1 MFDHGIEQVLF
12 IKWLTMRGK
21 KNLKKKKKK
30 KKPTNA
36 KTVNCESINNKVNKS
51 KLITKNCSL
60 SNHLFTSV

>member
-12 IKWLTMRGK
+12 IKWLTMSEGQK
-21 KNLKKKKKK
+21 VFKKKTI